1 MICNAW
7 VLIKKKFYQ
16 LSDGAAKGAP
26 GLAGCGDIFRNY
38 RAIFLGGFY
47 NNLGNSFALHAE
59 LVGVMITIETVV
71 VRGWTK
77 HWIERD
83 SMLVIKAFK
92 TSYVIHCKLRNRWLN
107 CINMAHSM
115 SFTLS
120 HIYCEDNFCADKL
133 TSHDSFT
140 LLVWWD
146 SLLFFYLRGVF

>member
-1 MICNAW
+1 M
-7 VLIKKKFYQ
+7 
-16 LSDGAAKGAP
+16 
-26 GLAGCGDIFRNY
+26 
-38 RAIFLGGFY
+38 
-47 NNLGNSFALHAE
+47 GNSFALHAE

-92 TSYVIHCKLRNRWLN
+92 TSNVIHCKLRNRWLN

-120 HIYCEDNFCADKL
+120 HVYCEDNFCADKL

-146 SLLFFYLRGVF
+146 SLLFFYLRGVFKIKELYMNFSLCLVIFIFFFGYNIVGCAPFNSP